1 MKNGFAIMITKLA
14 IMKKEGSYDEK
25 KATYNEKEDF
35 L

>member
-25 KATYNEKEDF
+25 EDF

>member
-25 KATYNEKEDF
+25 EGN